1 MNQLPAKSQTTPK
14 TIIIIKLTN
23 HVLLYS
29 NTHLR
34 YNSAMKIPK
43 RLLPLVE
50 EGLIDEVLNQLMSGK
65 EATVYR
71 VRCGD
76 EIRCA
81 KVYKEA
87 TKRSFKKASQYTE
100 GRKGRSSRRARA
112 MEKGSKYG
120 KSQQEEAWQN
130 AEVDALYTL
139 AEHDVRVP
147 QPYGCFDG
155 VLLMELITDDEGD
168 VAPRLN
174 DIVLPAEQAIED
186 HALMMIYIMRML
198 CAGIVHGDLSEFNV
212 LVDAY
217 GPVVIDLPQAVD
229 ASANNNAKSMLLRDV
244 NNITTYYAQFVPNL
258 ALTKFGEEMWAL
270 YEAGELTDTTKLTGQ
285 FKEDTQSADVETIL
299 AEIQAAFEQEQDRLA
314 YLKEAAE
321 QD

>member
-1 MNQLPAKSQTTPK
+1 M
-14 TIIIIKLTN
+14 
-23 HVLLYS
+23 
-29 NTHLR
+29 
-34 YNSAMKIPK
+34 YNSPMKIPK

-87 TKRSFKKASQYTE
+87 TQRSFKKASQYTE

-120 KSQQEEAWQN
+120 KSQQETAWQN

-139 AEHDVRVP
+139 AEHNVRVP

-155 VLLMELITDDEGD
+155 VLLMELITDEQGD

-174 DIVLPAEQAIED
+174 DIVMPADQAMED

-229 ASANNNAKSMLLRDV
+229 ASANNNAKAMLLRDV

-270 YEAGELTDTTKLTGQ
+270 YEAGELSDTTKLTGR
-285 FKEDTQSADVETIL
+285 FEESTEATDVDTIL
-299 AEIQAAFEQEQDRLA
+299 SEIQAAFEQEQDRLA